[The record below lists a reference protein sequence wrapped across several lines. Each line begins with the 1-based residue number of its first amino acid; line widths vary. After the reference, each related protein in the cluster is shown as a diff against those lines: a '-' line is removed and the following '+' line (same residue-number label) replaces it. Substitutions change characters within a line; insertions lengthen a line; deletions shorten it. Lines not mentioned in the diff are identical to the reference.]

1 MIERALSKST
11 ITEKDHGL
19 AIIDDLC
26 ATVRNGAS
34 VGEFF
39 EYLNQIDTL
48 ERAHGHG
55 QQIEPNKLKLCLN
68 HEHVE
73 IDLNALGSDGFNL
86 LQSACSSASLEI
98 IEYLITKR

>member
-1 MIERALSKST
+1 MIERVLSKSP
-11 ITEKDHGL
+11 ISEKDHAL

-39 EYLNQIDTL
+39 EQLNQIDTL

-55 QQIEPNKLKLCLN
+55 HKTEPNILKLCLN
-68 HEHVE
+68 HENVE
-73 IDLNALGSDGFNL
+73 IDLNTPGSDGFNL
-86 LQSACSSASLEI
+86 L
-98 IEYLITKR
+98 